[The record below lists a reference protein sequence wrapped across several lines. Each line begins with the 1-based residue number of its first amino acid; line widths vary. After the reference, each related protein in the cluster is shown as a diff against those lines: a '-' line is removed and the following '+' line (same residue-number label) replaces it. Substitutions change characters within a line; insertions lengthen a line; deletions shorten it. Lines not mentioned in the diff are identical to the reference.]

1 MSIENVKL
9 GKLLSTKMEEKKETT
24 CLSDNTLSEFIE
36 NKLPFEEREKVL
48 KHLNSCHDCFDVYK
62 ITSSTLAELKKVRK
76 SNITRS
82 LSIAASIMF
91 VFLIGFYYSNFYK
104 TQPEVKEESLKFQT
118 KRIKRDIPMVEGG
131 LSKEES
137 FANRSKD
144 MEKDKKDSKGTL
156 KIFSK
161 KKSRRKKEPAKIVL
175 ADKIKSKSTWNV
187 DGVNI
192 TKSSP
197 IEGGIGE
204 KSKYGNSTDSIERKQ
219 INQKKERGSR
229 KPQTVVEMEEKTF
242 NDEDIVRE
250 AIVLKK
256 ENKISKSSEM
266 RFKTEY
272 IKDTGK
278 WKKKSS
284 FSLLSKQGFVYKTKN
299 SFGKLKNEQVL
310 ILLSKWQKILPGL
323 IGIERNIAL
332 ETINYLQIKK
342 KKIQDENDKEY

>member
-1 MSIENVKL
+1 MSIENLKL
-9 GKLLSTKMEEKKETT
+9 GKSLSTKMEEKKDTT

-36 NKLPFEEREKVL
+36 NKLSYEEREKVL
-48 KHLNSCHDCFDVYK
+48 EHLNSCRDCFEVYK
-62 ITSSTLAELKKVRK
+62 VTSSTLADLKKVRK

-104 TQPEVKEESLKFQT
+104 TQPEVKEEKLEFRT
-118 KRIKRDIPMVEGG
+118 KRIKRDISPVEAE

-137 FANRSKD
+137 FVNRDKD
-144 MEKDKKDSKGTL
+144 MGNSEKDLKDSL
-156 KIFSK
+156 RNSRK
-161 KKSRRKKEPAKIVL
+161 KKIRKGEKPLKMIIGDDVKPALKAKL
-175 ADKIKSKSTWNV
+175 
-187 DGVNI
+187 DGVDI
-192 TKSSP
+192 TKSRS

-204 KSKYGNSTDSIERKQ
+204 TSKYGKSTDSIERKQ
-219 INQKKERGSR
+219 INQKKKRVSR
-229 KPQTVVEMEEKTF
+229 KPQTVVEMEEKTL

-250 AIVLKK
+250 PKVFKK

-266 RFKTEY
+266 RFKTEH

-299 SFGKLKNEQVL
+299 SFGKLNNDQIL
-310 ILLSKWQKILPGL
+310 ILLSKWKKILPDLRGS
-323 IGIERNIAL
+323 ERDIAL
-332 ETINYLQIKK
+332 ETIKYLQNEKNRRIRP
-342 KKIQDENDKEY
+342 